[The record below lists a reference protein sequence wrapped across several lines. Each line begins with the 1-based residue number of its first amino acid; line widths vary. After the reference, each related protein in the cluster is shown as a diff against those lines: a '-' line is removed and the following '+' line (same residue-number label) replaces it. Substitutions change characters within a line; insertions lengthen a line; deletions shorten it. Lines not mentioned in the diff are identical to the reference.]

1 MTLSEISYVQ
11 REGKNKQITTTKH
24 VLTPRKEL
32 HLLRTGNREQRSAEL
47 GKVGEED
54 EEGWVVRDERRQL
67 PVFDVMI
74 LHADVTTA

>member
-32 HLLRTGNREQRSAEL
+32 HLLRTGNREQRSPEL
-47 GKVGEED
+47 GKAGEED
-54 EEGWVVRDERRQL
+54 EEPLGSER
-67 PVFDVMI
+67 
-74 LHADVTTA
+74 

>member
-1 MTLSEISYVQ
+1 M
-11 REGKNKQITTTKH
+11 
-24 VLTPRKEL
+24 
-32 HLLRTGNREQRSAEL
+32 LRTGNREQRSAEL